1 MIRASMDLRRLRY
14 FVAVA
19 RTLHFGRAAAELHIA
34 QPALSQQIKALETDL
49 GVRLLERDN
58 RNVALTD
65 AGRVLLEEAV
75 ALLQAAERAR
85 ARTVAA
91 ATGDSGALRLNYV
104 RSAPGWPTTAIIDAF
119 RERFPNVGLTLSSGF
134 TATHVE
140 ALCGGRL
147 DLAFVHPPVLADELA
162 LMMLAEEPLVAAVR
176 SDHPL
181 AERGSITVDELRRE
195 PVVWWPRD
203 QSPGLHDRLY
213 ERIWGPE
220 AVPIAR
226 VEPDEEQM
234 LRAAA
239 EGAGVVLLLR
249 SRAEM
254 LRVPGTTVLT
264 IVEPP
269 LTADIALAWRA
280 DTTNASVARFLEV
293 AESVVGP

>member
-1 MIRASMDLRRLRY
+1 MNHRRLRY

-19 RTLHFGRAAAELHIA
+19 QTLHFGRAAAELHIA
-34 QPALSQQIKALETDL
+34 QPALSQQIKALEADL

-65 AGRVLLEEAV
+65 AGRVLLEEATEILR
-75 ALLQAAERAR
+75 ATERAR

-91 ATGDSGALRLNYV
+91 AMGDTGALRISYV
-104 RSAPGWPTTAIIDAF
+104 RSAPGWPTTAIIDDF
-119 RERFPNVGLTLSSGF
+119 RQKFPNVTLSLSSGF

-140 ALCGGRL
+140 GLREGRL
-147 DLAFVHPPVLADELA
+147 DLAFVHPPVGADELA
-162 LMMLAEEPLVAAVR
+162 CLLLAEEPLVAAVR

-181 AERGSITVDELRRE
+181 VECGTITVDELRRQ
-195 PVVWWPRD
+195 PIVWWPRE

-213 ERIWGPE
+213 ARIWGSQQP
-220 AVPIAR
+220 APVAR

-239 EGAGVVLLLR
+239 DGAGVVMLLR

-254 LRVPGTTVLT
+254 LRVAGTTILD
-264 IVEPP
+264 IEKPP
-269 LTADIALAWRA
+269 LTAEVALAWRVA
-280 DTTNASVARFLEV
+280 NTNPSLARFREV
-293 AESVVGP
+293 AEHIVSA